1 MLPSNPHR
9 EMPKTIKA
17 TVPKVATNDLLE
29 RAPSLLQTVSEP
41 QLPSE
46 MLSQVL
52 LDKLW
57 IKMAEFYGH
66 RWTSSFG
73 LIANPDHAWAKVL
86 SGITGEQLAN
96 GLNALVERADE
107 FDWPPPANVFL
118 SLCQQVKGLPS
129 IQQAWDEARAGK
141 YSHKAVKVAA
151 EATSLFDL
159 HSALDG
165 DKALFQRFERNY
177 AIVMRRAQT
186 GQPLEGRIAKGLGH
200 DSMRPRDQ
208 IQLEH
213 SRKEVDRIVD
223 VLEIPKDPQSCRAL
237 LLATLKI
244 RRDDHV

>member
-1 MLPSNPHR
+1 
-9 EMPKTIKA
+9 
-17 TVPKVATNDLLE
+17 
-29 RAPSLLQTVSEP
+29 
-41 QLPSE
+41 

-96 GLNALVERADE
+96 GLNALVERPSE

-118 SLCQQVKGLPS
+118 ELCQQVKGLPS
-129 IQQAWDEARAGK
+129 TQQAWDEARAGT

-186 GQPLEGRIAKGLGH
+186 GQPLDGKILTGIGH
-200 DSMRPRDQ
+200 DSQKTAFELADQ
-208 IQLEH
+208 QTQA
-213 SRKEVDRIVD
+213 RI
-223 VLEIPKDPQSCRAL
+223 LQQGIPADGKSARAL
-237 LLATLKI
+237 LLAKFGKNKNQEI
-244 RRDDHV
+244 SQ